1 MDDQAPT
8 PLPDYSDAVK
18 VLDEALTELQIVED
32 VDQAWSLLDY
42 LAQRGWDIV
51 RRGSSRKIRYQT
63 DCERIPRGPP
73 VPQPAGLLLCSTERS
88 LGLPG
93 RIL

>member
-51 RRGSSRKIRYQT
+51 RRGS
-63 DCERIPRGPP
+63 
-73 VPQPAGLLLCSTERS
+73 
-88 LGLPG
+88 
-93 RIL
+93 